1 MSKKANTLA
10 AVFAASLI
18 SLTAFTGCQTEE
30 EPYTGIQF
38 SAEKTRAAPSSSLTF
53 TATYINEDKADLTKT
68 VELAIS
74 SDSTGGASFDSS
86 SDTPVNVKSV
96 TSGST
101 VTLYLGSYNGIV
113 GITATAGS
121 SSATFGLGTCE
132 PSVIKA
138 SDSPNGFASVE
149 SKADFGGYSGSL
161 NGTVVT
167 TRDELKKAIEKG
179 GLIYVKGMIDMTDMS
194 DDGSGSMM
202 PAKGSNSLAS
212 TTARDAWVSS
222 KTSGAYTTYSAWVR
236 AYSSGCSG
244 ATDDRSGKSPQ
255 SSLYGTMTRLCSGW
269 KNVVQLNIQSN
280 TTVIGIPDDNG
291 GLGGTRGGV
300 WSISG
305 TSNIALRNLVIQDAV
320 DPFAQ
325 HEANDGFNAQYDA
338 IGIQNGAKNIWID
351 HCTLEDT
358 LTLSTSSNGEK
369 WQIYDGLCDI
379 KSANTKNITVSYCIF
394 KDHDKTMLF
403 GSSDSDGADN
413 PTYRTITL
421 HHNYYLGCGQRLPM
435 VRNTLLHVYNNL
447 YETSN
452 SGYSN
457 QYAIGIRAGCVILA
471 EGNSFGSG
479 ISPTRDS
486 DGVIGGSGNSNGS
499 FGSKTFTPSYVY
511 VLDKYSTI
519 AAELKSDTINGAGAG
534 KVPVSYTV
542 N

>member
-1 MSKKANTLA
+1 MKNKANTLA

-18 SLTAFTGCQTEE
+18 ALTAFTGCQTEE
-30 EPYTGIQF
+30 EPYTGIRF
-38 SAEKTRAAPSSSLTF
+38 SAEETRAEPSSSLTF
-53 TATYINEDKADLTKT
+53 TATYINEDKADLTTT

-74 SDSTGGASFDSS
+74 SDSTGGASFDNS
-86 SDTPVNVKSV
+86 SDTPVTKKSV

-113 GITATAGS
+113 GITATAGTS
-121 SSATFGLGTCE
+121 TATFGLGTSE
-132 PSVIKA
+132 PAEIKA

-167 TRDELKKAIEKG
+167 TRDDLIKAISNG
-179 GLIYVKGMIDMTDMS
+179 GLIYVKGMIDMS
-194 DDGSGSMM
+194 DEGSGSMM
-202 PAKGSNSLAS
+202 PAEGTTSLDS
-212 TTARDAWVSS
+212 TSARDAWVSS
-222 KTSGAYTTYSAWVR
+222 KTDGAYDTYAKWVA
-236 AYSSGCSG
+236 AYSKSCNSGSEG
-244 ATDDRSGKSPQ
+244 SPDSTLNSLQKSMCN
-255 SSLYGTMTRLCSGW
+255 SW
-269 KNVVQLNIQSN
+269 KSVVQLNVKSN
-280 TTVIGIPDDNG
+280 TTVIGIPDENG
-291 GLGGTRGGV
+291 VLGGTRGGV

-320 DPFAQ
+320 DPFAH
-325 HEANDGFNAQYDA
+325 HEASDGFNAQYDA

-358 LTLSTSSNGEK
+358 LKLVASSNGEK

-379 KSANTKNITVSYCIF
+379 KSAGTKNITVSYCLF
-394 KDHDKTMLF
+394 KNHDKTMLF

-413 PTYRTITL
+413 PTNRAITL

-486 DGVIGGSGNSNGS
+486 YGVIGGSGNSNGS
-499 FGSKTFTPSYVY
+499 FGSKTFTPSYAY

-519 AAELKSDTINGAGAG
+519 AAELKSNSKSGAGAG
-534 KVPVSYTV
+534 KVPVSYTTD
-542 N
+542 

>member
-10 AVFAASLI
+10 AVFTAVFI

-30 EPYTGIQF
+30 EPFTGIQF

-86 SDTPVNVKSV
+86 SDTPVTVKSV

-101 VTLYLGSYNGIV
+101 VTLYLGSINGIV
-113 GITATAGS
+113 GITATAES
-121 SSATFGLGTCE
+121 STATFGLGTTE
-132 PSVIKA
+132 PDVIKA

-167 TRDELKKAIEKG
+167 TRAELITAISNKNG
-179 GLIYVKGMIDMTDMS
+179 GLIYVKGMIDIS
-194 DDGSGSMM
+194 DEGSGSMM
-202 PAKGSNSLAS
+202 PAEGKTSLDS
-212 TTARDAWVSS
+212 TSARDAWVSS
-222 KTSGAYTTYSAWVR
+222 KTDGAYDTYAKWVA
-236 AYSSGCSG
+236 AYSRACSS

-255 SSLYGTMTRLCSGW
+255 SSLYGTMTKLCGSW
-269 KNVVQLNIQSN
+269 KSVVQLNVQSN

-291 GLGGTRGGV
+291 VPGGTRGGV

-305 TSNIALRNLVIQDAV
+305 TSNIALRNLVIKDAV
-320 DPFAQ
+320 DPFAH
-325 HEANDGFNAQYDA
+325 HEASDGFNAQYDA
-338 IGIQNGAKNIWID
+338 IGIQGGAKNIWID

-358 LTLSTSSNGEK
+358 LKLATSSNGEK

-379 KSANTKNITVSYCIF
+379 KSAGTKNITVSYCLF

-413 PTYRTITL
+413 PTNRTITL

-471 EGNSFGSG
+471 EGNSFGGG

-486 DGVIGGSGNSNGS
+486 YGVIGGSGNSNGS
-499 FGSKTFTPSYVY
+499 FGSKTFTPVY
-511 VLDKYSTI
+511 AYILDKYSTI

-534 KVPVSYTV
+534 KVPVSYTK

>member
-1 MSKKANTLA
+1 MSKKTNTLSAVLA
-10 AVFAASLI
+10 AACIA
-18 SLTAFTGCQTEE
+18 LTAFTGCQTEE

-38 SAEKTRAAPSSSLTF
+38 SAEKTRAEPSSSLTF

-68 VELAIS
+68 VELKIWP
-74 SDSTGGASFDSS
+74 DSTGGASFDNS
-86 SDTPVNVKSV
+86 SDAAVTEMSV

-113 GITATAGS
+113 GITGTVGTS
-121 SSATFGLGTCE
+121 TATFGLGTTE

-138 SDSPNGFASVE
+138 SDSPNGFAFVE
-149 SKADFGGYSGSL
+149 SKAEFGGFSGSL

-167 TRDELKKAIEKG
+167 TRDELKTAISKG
-179 GLIYVKGMIDMTDMS
+179 GLIYVKGMIDMS
-194 DDGSGSMM
+194 DEGSGSMM

-222 KTSGAYTTYSAWVR
+222 KTSGAYDTYAKWVA
-236 AYSSGCSG
+236 AYSKSCTSGSEG
-244 ATDDRSGKSPQ
+244 SPD
-255 SSLYGTMTRLCSGW
+255 STLNSLQNTMCKEW
-269 KNVVQLNIQSN
+269 KNVVQLDVKSN

-291 GLGGTRGGV
+291 VLGGTRGGV
-300 WSISG
+300 WSING
-305 TSNIALRNLVIQDAV
+305 KSNIALRNLVIQDAV
-320 DPFAQ
+320 DPFAH
-325 HEANDGFNAQYDA
+325 HEASDGFNAQYDA
-338 IGIQNGAKNIWID
+338 IGIQGGAKNIWID

-358 LTLSTSSNGEK
+358 LKLATSSNGEK

-379 KSANTKNITVSYCIF
+379 KSAGTKNITVSYCLF

-403 GSSDSDGADN
+403 GSSDSDGAEN
-413 PTYRTITL
+413 PTYRAITL

-534 KVPVSYTV
+534 KVSVSYTV

>member
-1 MSKKANTLA
+1 MAKKLNTLA
-10 AVFAASLI
+10 AVFAAVFI

-38 SAEKTRAAPSSSLTF
+38 SAEKTRAEPSSSLTF
-53 TATYINEDKADLTKT
+53 TATYINDDKADLTKT
-68 VELAIS
+68 VELEIS

-86 SDTPVNVKSV
+86 SDTPVTVKSV

-101 VTLYLGSYNGIV
+101 VTIYLGSYNGIV
-113 GITATAGS
+113 GITGTVGTS
-121 SSATFGLGTCE
+121 TATFGLGTSE
-132 PSVIKA
+132 PDVIKA
-138 SDSPNGFASVE
+138 SDSPNGFASVYARAE
-149 SKADFGGYSGSL
+149 FGGYSGSL

-167 TRDELKKAIEKG
+167 TRAELKAAISKG
-179 GLIYVKGMIDMTDMS
+179 GLIYVKGMIDMTDE
-194 DDGSGSMM
+194 GSGSMM
-202 PAKGSNSLAS
+202 PAEGETSLDS
-212 TTARDAWVSS
+212 TKVRDAWVSS
-222 KTSGAYTTYSAWVR
+222 QTSGAYDTYAKWVA
-236 AYSSGCSG
+236 AYSGACSS

-255 SSLYGTMTRLCSGW
+255 SSLYGTMTKLCNSW
-269 KNVVQLNIQSN
+269 KNVVQLKVQSN

-291 GLGGTRGGV
+291 VPGGTRGGV

-305 TSNIALRNLVIQDAV
+305 TSNIALRNLVIKDAV
-320 DPFAQ
+320 DPFAH
-325 HEANDGFNAQYDA
+325 HEPNDGFNAQYDA

-358 LTLSTSSNGEK
+358 LLKLGTAANGEK

-379 KSANTKNITVSYCIF
+379 KSAGTKNITVSYCLF
-394 KDHDKTMLF
+394 KNHDKTMLF
-403 GSSDSDGADN
+403 GSDDKDGMDN
-413 PTYRTITL
+413 PTNRTITV

-452 SGYSN
+452 SGYTN

-471 EGNSFGSG
+471 EGNSFGGG

-486 DGVIGGSGNSNGS
+486 YGVIGGSGNSNGS
-499 FGSKTFTPSYVY
+499 FGSDPFSPSYAY
-511 VLDKYSTI
+511 ILDKYSTI

-534 KVPVSYTV
+534 KVSVSYPTD
-542 N
+542 

>member
-1 MSKKANTLA
+1 MSEKTNTLSAVLA
-10 AVFAASLI
+10 AACIA
-18 SLTAFTGCQTEE
+18 LTAFTGCQTEE

-38 SAEKTRAAPSSSLTF
+38 SAEETRAETSSSLTF

-86 SDTPVNVKSV
+86 SDTAVTELSV

-113 GITATAGS
+113 GITATVGTET
-121 SSATFGLGTCE
+121 ATFGLGTSE
-132 PSVIKA
+132 PSVIQA

-167 TRDELKKAIEKG
+167 TRKELKDAISNG
-179 GLIYVKGMIDMTDMS
+179 GLIYVKGMIDMS
-194 DDGSGSMM
+194 DEGSGSMM
-202 PAKGSNSLAS
+202 PAEEKTSLDS
-212 TTARDAWVSS
+212 TTVRDAWVSS
-222 KTSGAYTTYSAWVR
+222 KTDGAYDTYAKWVA
-236 AYSSGCSG
+236 AYSKSCTSGSDGSPDSTLNSLQKSMCS
-244 ATDDRSGKSPQ
+244 S
-255 SSLYGTMTRLCSGW
+255 W
-269 KNVVQLNIQSN
+269 KNVVQLNVKSN

-291 GLGGTRGGV
+291 VLGGTRGGV
-300 WSISG
+300 WSING

-320 DPFAQ
+320 DPFAH

-358 LTLSTSSNGEK
+358 LKLATSSNGEK

-379 KSANTKNITVSYCIF
+379 KSAGTKNITVSYCLF
-394 KDHDKTMLF
+394 KNHDKTMLF

-413 PTYRTITL
+413 PTNRTITV

-447 YETSN
+447 YETS
-452 SGYSN
+452 SSKYAYSN

-486 DGVIGGSGNSNGS
+486 YGVIGGSGNSNGS
-499 FGSKTFTPSYVY
+499 FGSKTFTPSYAY
-511 VLDKYSTI
+511 ILDKYSTI
-519 AAELKSDTINGAGAG
+519 AAELKSNSISGAGAG
-534 KVPVSYTV
+534 KVPVNYTT